1 MRDEILPQ
9 VYLLEGKKC
18 NFMQEIFY
26 ISTLK
31 GIKTLSS
38 DRRLEILRHMVDR
51 KYTAQELALKFKI
64 KPNALWYDMQQL
76 ESAGLIELVEF
87 EHVRGTIKKY
97 FRAVAKNFF
106 VDISLGEADLSK
118 SNIVH
123 AVLNQEIDDWRREQV
138 IKISFKDIAHKIITH
153 NLGIKEN
160 EKVVISYQPMH
171 RKLVEDLM
179 VEIARQGAYAIPVFW
194 TKRME
199 YNFIRHVPLS
209 YATKDVISDLLI
221 NEADAHII
229 FSGEFLDEIEDET
242 LSEELIKKSDLI
254 EETKREN
261 VRKTYETDVRFLTI
275 DTIYNNFQKADVELR
290 SEMYWRA
297 LNEEPKELTKSCHQV
312 KELLETSKTI
322 SIEDGNGG
330 LLDVKLPEE
339 RVLQI
344 KDGIANSLATDSEL
358 PGGLVVGLL
367 ENGKINGNFHTNFA
381 YLYDTLF
388 EDVDITIHENKITK
402 MNARTDD
409 DKLQTLFK
417 NATGDKDIVGSFTIG
432 MNPALHK
439 NIHHPY
445 INTKIFGAL
454 TLQVGWD
461 ELEASSIDS
470 NMIAQFYM
478 LDKTIKVDN
487 KILFKNG
494 KLEK

>member
-1 MRDEILPQ
+1 
-9 VYLLEGKKC
+9 
-18 NFMQEIFY
+18 MQEIFY

-38 DRRLEILRHMVDR
+38 DRRLKILRHLVD
-51 KYTAQELALKFKI
+51 KEYTAQELALKFKI
-64 KPNALWYDMQQL
+64 KPNALWYDIQQL
-76 ESAGLIELVEF
+76 ESAGLIELVESQ
-87 EHVRGTIKKY
+87 HVRGTIKKY
-97 FRAVAKNFF
+97 FRAVAKNYF
-106 VDISLGEADLSK
+106 VDVSLGEADLSK
-118 SNIVH
+118 SNVVH
-123 AVLNQEIDDWRREQV
+123 AILNQEVDDWRREQV
-138 IKISFKDIAHKIITH
+138 IKVSFKDIAHKIITH
-153 NLGIKEN
+153 NLDIKEN

-179 VEIARQGAYAIPVFW
+179 VEIARQGAYAIPIFW

-199 YNFIRHVPLS
+199 FNFIRHVPLS
-209 YATKDVISDLLI
+209 FATKDVISDFLI
-221 NEADAHII
+221 NEANAHII

-242 LSEELIKKSDLI
+242 LSEELIEKSDLI
-254 EETKREN
+254 EEAKREN

-275 DTIYNNFQKADVELR
+275 DTIYNNFQKADAELR

-297 LNEEPKELTKSCHQV
+297 LNEEPKDLSRRCNRV
-312 KELLETSKTI
+312 KELLAASKNI
-322 SIEDGNGG
+322 SIEDGNGS
-330 LLDVKLPEE
+330 LLNVKLPAE

-367 ENGKINGNFHTNFA
+367 ENGKINGNFHTDFA

-402 MNARTDD
+402 MKARTDNE
-409 DKLQTLFK
+409 KLQTLFK

-432 MNPALHK
+432 MNPALHQ

-461 ELEASSIDS
+461 ELEATSIDS

-478 LDKTIKVDN
+478 LDKIIKVNN
-487 KILFKNG
+487 KILFKKG
-494 KLEK
+494 KLEI

>member
-1 MRDEILPQ
+1 
-9 VYLLEGKKC
+9 
-18 NFMQEIFY
+18 MQEIFY
-26 ISTLK
+26 ISTLE

-38 DRRLEILRHMVDR
+38 DRRLKILRHMVDR
-51 KYTAQELALKFKI
+51 EYTAQELALKFNI

-76 ESAGLIELVEF
+76 ESAGLIELVDS

-97 FRAVAKNFF
+97 YRAVAKNYF
-106 VDISLGEADLSK
+106 VDVSLGEVNLRK
-118 SNIVH
+118 SNVIH
-123 AVLNQEIDDWRREQV
+123 AVLSQEIDEWRRERV
-138 IKISFKDIAHKIITH
+138 IKISFRDIAHKIITH
-153 NLGIKEN
+153 NLAIKEN

-199 YNFIRHVPLS
+199 YNFIRHVPLPC
-209 YATKDVISDLLI
+209 ATKDVISDFLI

-229 FSGEFLDEIEDET
+229 FSGEFLDEIEDDT
-242 LSEELIKKSDLI
+242 LSEELIEKSDLL
-254 EETKREN
+254 EEAKREN

-275 DTIYNNFQKADVELR
+275 DTIYNNLQKADAELR

-297 LNEEPKELTKSCHQV
+297 LNEEPKELTKNCLRV
-312 KELLETSKTI
+312 KDLLATSKI
-322 SIEDGNGG
+322 FSIEDGNGS
-330 LLDVKLPEE
+330 LLDVELPEE

-367 ENGKINGNFHTNFA
+367 EKGKINGKFHTDFA

-388 EDVDITIHENKITK
+388 EEVDITIHENKIIK
-402 MNARTDD
+402 MKAKEDD
-409 DKLQTLFK
+409 EKLQTLFK
-417 NATGDKDIVGSFTIG
+417 NATGDKELVGSFTIG
-432 MNPALHK
+432 MNPALHT

-487 KILFKNG
+487 KIIFKNG

>member
-1 MRDEILPQ
+1 
-9 VYLLEGKKC
+9 
-18 NFMQEIFY
+18 MQEIFY

-38 DRRLEILRHMVDR
+38 DRRLKILRHLVD
-51 KYTAQELALKFKI
+51 KEYTAQELALKFKI
-64 KPNALWYDMQQL
+64 KPNALWYDIQQL
-76 ESAGLIELVEF
+76 ESAGLIELVESQ
-87 EHVRGTIKKY
+87 HVRGTIKKY
-97 FRAVAKNFF
+97 FRAVAKNYF
-106 VDISLGEADLSK
+106 VDVSLGEADLSK
-118 SNIVH
+118 SNVVH
-123 AVLNQEIDDWRREQV
+123 AILNQEVDDWRREQV
-138 IKISFKDIAHKIITH
+138 IKVSFKDIAHKIITH
-153 NLGIKEN
+153 NLDIKEN

-179 VEIARQGAYAIPVFW
+179 VEIARQGAYAIPIFW

-199 YNFIRHVPLS
+199 FNFIRHVPLS
-209 YATKDVISDLLI
+209 FATKDVISDFLI
-221 NEADAHII
+221 NEANAHII

-242 LSEELIKKSDLI
+242 LSEELIEKSDLI
-254 EETKREN
+254 EEAKREN

-275 DTIYNNFQKADVELR
+275 DTIYNNFQKADAELR

-297 LNEEPKELTKSCHQV
+297 LNEEPKDLSRRCNRV
-312 KELLETSKTI
+312 KELLAASKNI
-322 SIEDGNGG
+322 SIEDGNGS
-330 LLDVKLPEE
+330 LLNVKLPAE

-367 ENGKINGNFHTNFA
+367 ENGKINGNFHTDFA

-402 MNARTDD
+402 MKARTDNE
-409 DKLQTLFK
+409 KLQTLFK

-432 MNPALHK
+432 MNPALHQ

-461 ELEASSIDS
+461 ELEATSIDS

-478 LDKTIKVDN
+478 LDKIIKVNN
-487 KILFKNG
+487 KI
-494 KLEK
+494 

>member
-1 MRDEILPQ
+1 
-9 VYLLEGKKC
+9 
-18 NFMQEIFY
+18 MQEIFY

-38 DRRLEILRHMVDR
+38 DRRLKILRHLVD
-51 KYTAQELALKFKI
+51 KEYTAQELALKFKI
-64 KPNALWYDMQQL
+64 KPNALWYDIQQL
-76 ESAGLIELVEF
+76 ESAGLIKLVESQ
-87 EHVRGTIKKY
+87 HVRGTIKKY
-97 FRAVAKNFF
+97 FRAVAKNYF
-106 VDISLGEADLSK
+106 VDVSLGEADLSK
-118 SNIVH
+118 SNVVH
-123 AVLNQEIDDWRREQV
+123 AILNQEVDDWRREQV
-138 IKISFKDIAHKIITH
+138 IKVSFKDIAHKIITH
-153 NLGIKEN
+153 NLDIKEN

-179 VEIARQGAYAIPVFW
+179 VEIARQGAYAIPIFW

-199 YNFIRHVPLS
+199 FNFIRHVPLS
-209 YATKDVISDLLI
+209 FATKDVISDFLI
-221 NEADAHII
+221 NEANAHII

-242 LSEELIKKSDLI
+242 LSEELIEKSDLI
-254 EETKREN
+254 EEAKREN

-275 DTIYNNFQKADVELR
+275 DTIYNNFQKADAELR

-297 LNEEPKELTKSCHQV
+297 LNEEPKDLSRRCNRV
-312 KELLETSKTI
+312 KELLAASKNI
-322 SIEDGNGG
+322 SIEDGNGS
-330 LLDVKLPEE
+330 LLNVKLPAE

-367 ENGKINGNFHTNFA
+367 ENGKINGNFHTDFA

-402 MNARTDD
+402 MKARTDNE
-409 DKLQTLFK
+409 KLQTLFK

-432 MNPALHK
+432 MNPALHQ

-461 ELEASSIDS
+461 ELEATSIDS

-478 LDKTIKVDN
+478 LDKIIKVNN
-487 KILFKNG
+487 KILFKKG
-494 KLEK
+494 KLEI